1 MEHDYLLPFL
11 KMINGNGVCAY
22 ATRTIL
28 VMQEGSMK
36 DTIEPI
42 AIELRLPDFDSDSN
56 GIMVVDR
63 FYDFLSD
70 MNKPDSDGTSTIHGL
85 NEVDDFQWELAK
97 IHVAANDA
105 AYHQLVSH
113 W

>member
-1 MEHDYLLPFL
+1 MSEDKAFILEHHDYLLPFL
-11 KMINGNGVCAY
+11 NMINGTGVCAY

-28 VMQEGSMK
+28 SVMDPFSNLDK
-36 DTIEPI
+36 ISPI
-42 AIELRLPDFDSDSN
+42 AIELSLPDSNSSMIVDIFD
-56 GIMVVDR
+56 GFR
-63 FYDFLSD
+63 WKF
-70 MNKPDSDGTSTIHGL
+70 
-85 NEVDDFQWELAK
+85 AK

>member
-1 MEHDYLLPFL
+1 MEHHDYLLPFL
-11 KMINGNGVCAY
+11 NMINGTGVCAY

-28 VMQEGSMK
+28 VVDPFSNLG
-36 DTIEPI
+36 TIEPI
-42 AIELRLPDFDSDSN
+42 AIELSLPESSMIVDV
-56 GIMVVDR
+56 GDR
-63 FYDFLSD
+63 FRW
-70 MNKPDSDGTSTIHGL
+70 K
-85 NEVDDFQWELAK
+85 LAK